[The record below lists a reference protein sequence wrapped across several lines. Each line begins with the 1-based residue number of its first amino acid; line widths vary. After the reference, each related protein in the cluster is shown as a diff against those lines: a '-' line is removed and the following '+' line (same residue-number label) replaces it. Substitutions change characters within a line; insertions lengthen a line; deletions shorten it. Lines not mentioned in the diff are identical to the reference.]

1 VHQNIEAHAMSSVPF
16 VGACSYTPLPPVN
29 TWSVG
34 DFVTAVGVTTSA
46 AIAIVSTG
54 GSNELPALR
63 FRAAATTTDIAK
75 VAFQLPPTLCKSAPF
90 AGSFRK
96 RKLQLI
102 LACRTV
108 DLTGSATANADLN
121 LTATATFT
129 APVINEDTG
138 AMSAGTALFSSDA
151 VTSAELSKAATAT
164 DATSAIGY
172 VDAAANV
179 VTGIRLYKFD
189 LTTGLSDAELQSLG
203 PCTLASLAIA
213 PDQTVGTNL
222 ALEVFGG
229 WILHDEH
236 LSVWKWVKQLLGH

>member
-1 VHQNIEAHAMSSVPF
+1 MHQNIEAHAMSSVPF

-34 DFVTAVGVTTSA
+34 DFVTAVGVTTSV

-108 DLTGSATANADLN
+108 DLTGSATANTDLN

-138 AMSAGTALFSSDA
+138 VMSAGTAFFSSDA
-151 VTSAELSKAATAT
+151 VTSVELGTTAG
-164 DATSAIGY
+164 AIGAA
-172 VDAAANV
+172 DAAANV